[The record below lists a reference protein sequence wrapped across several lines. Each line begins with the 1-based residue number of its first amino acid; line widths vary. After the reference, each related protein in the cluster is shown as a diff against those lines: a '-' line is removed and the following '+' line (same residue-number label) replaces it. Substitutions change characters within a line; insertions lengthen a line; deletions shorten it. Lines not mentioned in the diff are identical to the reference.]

1 MAVTVYHAIARR
13 SGKWWAIEVTDV
25 PGAFTQTRRIDQI
38 EQMTR
43 DVLAA
48 FLDVPPD
55 SFDLQVTVQV
65 PDDWR
70 AKADAVRRARAE
82 AKRAEAEAGERAR
95 EAARWLHEQGLP
107 VRDVGAVLNVS
118 AQRVSQLLKD
128 AS

>member
-1 MAVTVYHAIARR
+1 VYHAIARR

>member
-1 MAVTVYHAIARR
+1 VTVHHAIARR

-55 SFDLQVTVQV
+55 SFDLEVTVQV